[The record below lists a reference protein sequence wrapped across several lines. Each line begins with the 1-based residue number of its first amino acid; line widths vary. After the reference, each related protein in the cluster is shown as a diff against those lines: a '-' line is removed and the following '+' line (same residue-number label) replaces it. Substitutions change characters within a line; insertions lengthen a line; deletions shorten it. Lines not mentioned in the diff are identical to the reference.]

1 MIENCIGDEG
11 IEKLS
16 EVLINNATLTRL
28 ILKKNDIGVKGI
40 RMISR
45 VLTSNTTL
53 TELDM
58 SCKWLKMMIE
68 NYKE

>member
-1 MIENCIGDEG
+1 MIIKWLIENCIGDEG

-58 SCKWLKMMIE
+58 SCKWLK
-68 NYKE
+68 NDN

>member
-1 MIENCIGDEG
+1 MTENCIGDEG

-45 VLTSNTTL
+45 VLTSNNT
-53 TELDM
+53 
-58 SCKWLKMMIE
+58 
-68 NYKE
+68 